1 MGESQWWLYDLVVI
15 AIAVLCIWNG
25 AGRGILRSGGS
36 LLIGIVSCLVSAF
49 LSETI
54 SEMIYDNFVQDMMQ
68 STITKRLSNADLSGN
83 IRRELESRGIYLPY
97 DDAQIADMIDDIQD
111 ENYVQQA
118 ALIFGIDKDQLEEMI
133 SESLDQAIE
142 INDNILPEFVADSV
156 DRSSKKISLESVAD
170 TAAAILRNDYSGAS
184 LEIEKNYIKPVVM
197 GILKTLIFILI
208 TVLLSSLLRLSLLVL
223 PSRKESSMGKFIGA
237 AFGAAKGIIYLYLI
251 VLLVSGISSMQNGE
265 YPFYS
270 SKTINQ
276 TYLFRIFYDMWR

>member
-223 PSRKESSMGKFIGA
+223 PSKKESSMGKFIGA

>member
-25 AGRGILRSGGS
+25 AGMGILRSGGS

-49 LSETI
+49 LSESI
-54 SEMIYDNFVQDMMQ
+54 AEMVYDNFFQDTMQ

-83 IRRELESRGIYLPY
+83 IRHELESRGIYLPY
-97 DDAQIADMIDDIQD
+97 DDVQIADMIDDIHD

-118 ALIFGIDKDQLEEMI
+118 AAIFGINKDQLEEMI
-133 SESLDQAIE
+133 SESLGQAIE
-142 INDNILPEFVADSV
+142 INDNILPEFVVDSV
-156 DRSSKKISLESVAD
+156 GSSRRNVSLESVAD

-184 LEIEKNYIKPVVM
+184 SKIEKNYVKPVVM

-208 TVLLSSLLRLSLLVL
+208 TALLSSLLKLALIVL
-223 PSRKESSMGKFIGA
+223 PSRKESSIGKFIGA

-251 VLLVSGISSMQNGE
+251 VLLVSGISSIQNGE

-276 TYLFRIFYDMWR
+276 TYLFRIFYDMWQ